1 MTTKEFIYFDDIQ
14 DVDIEE
20 NLTEEELKS
29 LEIETAKAISKKE
42 CSDKNINVSFIVLN
56 ELRSIGFKNDLS
68 TVFLSKLIED
78 LYHERKVFDG
88 SDYYDL
94 KNKDNTHYL
103 NLVDQLIIGNQEFY
117 KIMIDGAIKESE
129 CETKDI
135 NEIVYGTV
143 GLVSKKI
150 SNSNIIRLEA

>member
-68 TVFLSKLIED
+68 TDVVLGDYTFISTRNED
-78 LYHERKVFDG
+78 KAFEKHKF
-88 SDYYDL
+88 SDKPED
-94 KNKDNTHYL
+94 
-103 NLVDQLIIGNQEFY
+103 
-117 KIMIDGAIKESE
+117 IKR
-129 CETKDI
+129 T
-135 NEIVYGTV
+135 Y
-143 GLVSKKI
+143 I
-150 SNSNIIRLEA
+150 S

>member
-1 MTTKEFIYFDDIQ
+1 M
-14 DVDIEE
+14 
-20 NLTEEELKS
+20 
-29 LEIETAKAISKKE
+29 
-42 CSDKNINVSFIVLN
+42 
-56 ELRSIGFKNDLS
+56 
-68 TVFLSKLIED
+68 
-78 LYHERKVFDG
+78 FDG